1 MPPDLVS
8 LICDAEAFVSV
19 RPLTRKIAAVTAAA
33 ALVLSGCGRF
43 APSSPAS
50 GTKVLR
56 MWTEQYTGGNAG
68 LEAALKAFTAKTG
81 IKVQYTAYSTDGL
94 KQALKNAEGTSAMP
108 DVFQSWTGIGL
119 TGPYMEAKAVE
130 PLGKYYAKYGWTSKL
145 LPGAVKIATFNG
157 QKMAVPFD
165 IHGMAIVYRKDLFA
179 KAGITTL
186 PTTYSQL
193 LADNAKLKA
202 HGIIPFSL
210 AGQFSWDTMRLLDS
224 LLDMECGAA
233 TFDQLRALKLS
244 WTKTPC
250 AQAGFTQLRTWVK
263 NYLPSDYM
271 GLNPNSNQQYTAM
284 LAGKAAMTIDGDWSV
299 RMLQQDKQ
307 NLSNWGFFP
316 FPTGTGQLAYF
327 TESLWMSST
336 SPNKN
341 EAAEL
346 INFLVS
352 KPIQEKYFNQLN
364 TIVSPTKGVTTPA
377 SVDPL
382 TRQWIA
388 TISKYSSVFQPSDQA
403 FPPTVAADYL
413 QNQDDVVLGKE
424 TPAQAV
430 AAFQTDISNY
440 ESSK

>member
-1 MPPDLVS
+1 MKSIPHARRIV
-8 LICDAEAFVSV
+8 A
-19 RPLTRKIAAVTAAA
+19 IAVVVTF
-33 ALVLSGCGRF
+33 LLSACGRF
-43 APSSPAS
+43 TGSSAS
-50 GTKVLR
+50 GGTKTLR

-68 LEAALKAFTAKTG
+68 LQSTLKAFTAKTG
-81 IKVQYTAYSTDGL
+81 IKVQYTAYSTDAL

-119 TGPYMEAKAVE
+119 TEPYMEAKAVE
-130 PLGKYYAKYGWTSKL
+130 PLGKYYAKYGWSARL
-145 LPGAVKIATFNG
+145 LPGAVRIATFDG

-186 PTTYSQL
+186 PTTYAEL
-193 LADNAKLKA
+193 LNDSAKLKA
-202 HGIIPFSL
+202 HGITPMSL
-210 AGQFSWDTMRLLDS
+210 AGQYSWDTMRLLDS
-224 LLDMECGAA
+224 LLDTKCGAA

-244 WTKTPC
+244 WTHTAC
-250 AQAGFTQLRTWVK
+250 AEAGFAALQTWVK
-263 NYLPSDYM
+263 NDVPADYM
-271 GLNPNSNQQYTAM
+271 GLNPNSNLQYTAM
-284 LAGKAAMTIDGDWSV
+284 IAGKAAMTIDGDWSV

-336 SPNKN
+336 SPNKG
-341 EAAEL
+341 EAAQL
-346 INFLVS
+346 MNYLVS
-352 KPIQEKYFNQLN
+352 KDVQEKYFNELN
-364 TIVSPTKGVTTPA
+364 TIVSPTRGVPTPA

-388 TISKYSSVFQPSDQA
+388 TISKYSQVFQPSDQA
-403 FPPTVAADYL
+403 FPPTVAASYL
-413 QNQDDVVLGKE
+413 RNQDDVVLGKE

-430 AAFQTDISNY
+430 TAFQADINTY
-440 ESSK
+440 ESTK

>member
-1 MPPDLVS
+1 M
-8 LICDAEAFVSV
+8 
-19 RPLTRKIAAVTAAA
+19 AV
-33 ALVLSGCGRF
+33 ALVFLLAACGRF
-43 APSSPAS
+43 TPAS
-50 GTKVLR
+50 SSSGKKSLR
-56 MWTEQYTGGNAG
+56 FWTEQYTGGNAG
-68 LEAALKAFTAKTG
+68 LEAALKSFTAKTG

-108 DVFQSWTGIGL
+108 DVFESWTGIGL
-119 TGPYMEAKAVE
+119 TGPYMQAKAVE
-130 PLGKYYAKYGWTSKL
+130 PLGKYYKQYGWSSKL
-145 LPGAVKIATFNG
+145 LPGAIKLATFNG
-157 QKMAVPFD
+157 QKMAVPYD

-179 KAGITTL
+179 KAGITSL
-186 PTTYSQL
+186 PTTYAEL

-202 HGIIPFSL
+202 HGIMPFSL

-224 LLDMECGAA
+224 LLDTKCGAA

-250 AQAGFTQLRTWVK
+250 AEAGFAELQTWVK
-263 NYLPSDYM
+263 DYLPADYM

-284 LAGKAAMTIDGDWSV
+284 IAGKAAMTIDGDWSV
-299 RMLQQDKQ
+299 RMLQEDKQ

-336 SPNKN
+336 SPNKGD
-341 EAAEL
+341 AAQL
-346 INFLVS
+346 MNYLVS
-352 KPIQEKYFNQLN
+352 KPVQEKYFNQLN

-388 TISKYSSVFQPSDQA
+388 TISKYSKVFQPSDQA
-403 FPPTVAADYL
+403 FPPAIAADYL

-424 TPAQAV
+424 SPAQAV
-430 AAFQTDISNY
+430 AAFQSEIDNY
-440 ESSK
+440 KASL